1 MQIVK
6 YYLFVPLK
14 KGHPSYM
21 TTLSLQKLFPGDNKL
36 MIKLWT
42 SCRTVKHVWIE
53 SWIKPESCINC
64 IPVYSEY
71 KICLVYRGFTV
82 FVNIMYPD
90 NSNARLL
97 QNNWIDPFV
106 TNGSTVS
113 DQCVSRLESSWFLLC
128 SKQENWMTKTFDFC
142 FFVCGAKF
150 ICLST
155 FHIFERYNIEILRV
169 QFVVLLP
176 LYLVDVLSELL

>member
-1 MQIVK
+1 MYNSPYLIRTLPVIRPDFECTDQIVK

-21 TTLSLQKLFPGDNKL
+21 TTFSLQKLFPGDKKL

-53 SWIKPESCINC
+53 SWIKLESCINC
-64 IPVYSEY
+64 IPVYSEH
-71 KICLVYRGFTV
+71 KICSVYRGFTV

-90 NSNARLL
+90 NSNAWLL

-106 TNGSTVS
+106 TSGSKIS
-113 DQCVSRLESSWFLLC
+113 DQYVQNKRTECQKKICFLFLYVEHLLFIWFL
-128 SKQENWMTKTFDFC
+128 SPNFT
-142 FFVCGAKF
+142 
-150 ICLST
+150 
-155 FHIFERYNIEILRV
+155 
-169 QFVVLLP
+169 
-176 LYLVDVLSELL
+176 YLKGTI

>member
-1 MQIVK
+1 MHWPDSKI
-6 YYLFVPLK
+6 LLMC
-14 KGHPSYM
+14 PSQERPPFLYDHFIIAE
-21 TTLSLQKLFPGDNKL
+21 LFPGDNKL

-53 SWIKPESCINC
+53 SWIKSESCINC
-64 IPVYSEY
+64 KPVYSEH
-71 KICLVYRGFTV
+71 KICSVYRGFTV

-97 QNNWIDPFV
+97 KNNWIDPFV

-128 SKQENWMTKTFDFC
+128 SKQEDWMTKTFDFC
-142 FFVCGAKF
+142 FFCMWSKVHLF
-150 ICLST
+150 V
-155 FHIFERYNIEILRV
+155 HISHIWKV
-169 QFVVLLP
+169 QYRNF
-176 LYLVDVLSELL
+176 